1 MKTILVADD
10 ELGIRDLYSDIF
22 KEAGYNVL
30 LAATGAECLDLV
42 SKNTVDL
49 IILDIHL
56 PDINGMLILEK
67 LSKEL
72 DKKAPPVILNSA
84 YAGYE
89 SNSKAWLAEQYLVKS
104 GNLDELK
111 DTVRKIVAR

>member
-1 MKTILVADD
+1 
-10 ELGIRDLYSDIF
+10 
-22 KEAGYNVL
+22 
-30 LAATGAECLDLV
+30 
-42 SKNTVDL
+42 
-49 IILDIHL
+49 
-56 PDINGMLILEK
+56 
-67 LSKEL
+67 
-72 DKKAPPVILNSA
+72 VILNSA

>member
-49 IILDIHL
+49 IIL
-56 PDINGMLILEK
+56 
-67 LSKEL
+67 
-72 DKKAPPVILNSA
+72 NSA